1 MSAGTTLQP
10 PSHIWGLPRTL
21 LGRWSVA
28 LAAAFFIFM
37 AVFFAVI
44 AAGVRGGDTYW
55 EEWRLAIP
63 FTSAAIC
70 GIGAAVTGIPALF
83 RKRERSLLVIL
94 ATLLG
99 LFVAFFVAGEV
110 FFPH

>member
-1 MSAGTTLQP
+1 MMSAGT
-10 PSHIWGLPRTL
+10 WGLPKTL

-28 LAAAFFIFM
+28 LAAVFFIFM

-44 AAGVRGGDTYW
+44 AAGVRGGETYW
-55 EEWRLAIP
+55 EEWRLSIP

-70 GIGAAVTGIPALF
+70 GIGSAGTGLTALF
-83 RKRERSLLVIL
+83 RKGERSLLVIL
-94 ATLLG
+94 ATMLG
-99 LFVAFFVAGEV
+99 LFVAFFVVGEV

>member
-1 MSAGTTLQP
+1 M
-10 PSHIWGLPRTL
+10 
-21 LGRWSVA
+21 
-28 LAAAFFIFM
+28 AAAFFIFM
-37 AVFFAVI
+37 AIFFALV

-55 EEWRLAIP
+55 AEWRLAVP

-70 GIGAAVTGIPALF
+70 GIGAAVTGLPALF